1 MASVVLEFAGEVREA
16 SLAFGDLLDI
26 EEACGKVG
34 IGAIYLRLSRHE
46 YHVRHVREVL
56 AFALRGADLS
66 LHEARRLVDERLEVD
81 GLVRLH
87 AMAIDVLVA
96 LMSGIEPDE
105 GGGEGDPAQPMDAGG
120 IFAAFGQIGISPS
133 QVREMRYADFV
144 AMARAM
150 GGDQVKPPTEDEF
163 HDMVRRYEARQKAG
177 SARA

>member
-1 MASVVLEFAGEVREA
+1 MASVALEFAGEVREA

-66 LHEARRLVDERLEVD
+66 LHEA
-81 GLVRLH
+81 
-87 AMAIDVLVA
+87 A
-96 LMSGIEPDE
+96 
-105 GGGEGDPAQPMDAGG
+105 GEGDPAQPMDAGG
-120 IFAAFGQIGISPS
+120 IFAAFGQIGIPPA

-150 GGDQVKPPTEDEF
+150 GGDRVKPPSEDEF

-177 SARA
+177 GARA